1 MKILYLSLKQNS
13 GEPEFVVLTRH
24 IIKLTTGQ
32 SLSLRLEGIV
42 VDALCTHTYT
52 HTTYMHTKQ
61 IKVVKMVNKDCC
73 TVFVRVEGVSGR
85 NKVECRP

>member
-1 MKILYLSLKQNS
+1 M
-13 GEPEFVVLTRH
+13 GTHTCTPMH
-24 IIKLTTGQ
+24 IH
-32 SLSLRLEGIV
+32 
-42 VDALCTHTYT
+42 ALCTHTYT

>member
-42 VDALCTHTYT
+42 V
-52 HTTYMHTKQ
+52 
-61 IKVVKMVNKDCC
+61 VVLVSLFG
-73 TVFVRVEGVSGR
+73 FVWGFFVVLFCFVLFS
-85 NKVECRP
+85 